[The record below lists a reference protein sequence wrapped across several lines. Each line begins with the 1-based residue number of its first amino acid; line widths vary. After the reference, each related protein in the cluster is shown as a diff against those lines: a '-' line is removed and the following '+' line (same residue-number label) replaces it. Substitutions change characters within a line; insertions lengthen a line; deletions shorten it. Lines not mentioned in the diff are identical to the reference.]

1 MDNNN
6 SALLVYRT
14 IVNNYIRFTGPVFH
28 MPNYIRLGQEF
39 GLHFFE
45 PRYRLLIAEVMENWP
60 SAKRGGPITAD
71 ANGNFPSFIYANH
84 NRLEP
89 PSRAMIVQV
98 KQVHIHEGG
107 RADVLL
113 LPVAHVQMERVW
125 ERPNTGRLYMATVI
139 RLGKE
144 ESSRIED
151 VIARRLHLSQRLLP
165 MADPNGWDWD
175 DSDVENGE
183 GIRGSIA
190 SVIAYLVAGH
200 HHHDFEANDNEEEG
214 DDDDIQAVA

>member
-1 MDNNN
+1 M
-6 SALLVYRT
+6 
-14 IVNNYIRFTGPVFH
+14 G
-28 MPNYIRLGQEF
+28 
-39 GLHFFE
+39 
-45 PRYRLLIAEVMENWP
+45 
-60 SAKRGGPITAD
+60 
-71 ANGNFPSFIYANH
+71 
-84 NRLEP
+84 
-89 PSRAMIVQV
+89 
-98 KQVHIHEGG
+98 
-107 RADVLL
+107 
-113 LPVAHVQMERVW
+113 PVAHVQMERVW